1 MDQRARQ
8 LTRTRRRALRS
19 AVALAGGLV
28 LQTVLTAPVAAQD
41 AVSVS
46 DTESTRAILLVVAGL
61 VVMGLLL
68 TAVTVWFWRST
79 RPDHPVLA
87 PLEVM
92 GDRGFVAKSA
102 FEQRQVLDSVRPE
115 GAEVLR
121 AVPVDDALTDRGGAA
136 LDLQRLVVETPTS
149 FDDLIEPAPPVPDPV
164 ESSGPAEQVAA
175 LPVEE
180 PTVEEPT
187 VDASPVDAPPLD
199 ASPVE
204 EPSAESP
211 LAPEVP
217 VQAVS
222 DPLRIVEPSIAE
234 SSVDA
239 PPVEAPVGSSS
250 EMPPPPPVPADR

>member
-1 MDQRARQ
+1 
-8 LTRTRRRALRS
+8 
-19 AVALAGGLV
+19 
-28 LQTVLTAPVAAQD
+28 
-41 AVSVS
+41 
-46 DTESTRAILLVVAGL
+46 
-61 VVMGLLL
+61 
-68 TAVTVWFWRST
+68 VTVWFWRST

-180 PTVEEPT
+180 PTVEEPR
-187 VDASPVDAPPLD
+187 VDAPPLDASPVDAPPLD

>member
-1 MDQRARQ
+1 MDRRARQ

-19 AVALAGGLV
+19 TVALAGGLA
-28 LQTVLTAPVAAQD
+28 LQMAITAPVTAQD

-46 DTESTRAILLVVAGL
+46 DTESTRTILLVVAGL

-115 GAEVLR
+115 GAEVQR
-121 AVPVDDALTDRGGAA
+121 AVPVDDALADRGGAA
-136 LDLQRLVVETPTS
+136 VDLQRLVVETPTS
-149 FDDLIEPAPPVPDPV
+149 FDDLIEPASLAPEPV
-164 ESSGPAEQVAA
+164 EQIEAAAA
-175 LPVEE
+175 LPV
-180 PTVEEPT
+180 VE
-187 VDASPVDAPPLD
+187 SPV
-199 ASPVE
+199 
-204 EPSAESP
+204 
-211 LAPEVP
+211 
-217 VQAVS
+217 
-222 DPLRIVEPSIAE
+222 VEPPVVE
-234 SSVDA
+234 
-239 PPVEAPVGSSS
+239 PPVAEAPVGSSS